1 VVADTDQWEQAAAY
15 IIDNHPATA
24 AFVKNERLGFT
35 IPRLYYPSEDS

>member
-1 VVADTDQWEQAAAY
+1 MADTDQWEQAAAY